1 MEERGRADRE
11 ADAHMRAHWALR
23 RHCGGRRTQLDW
35 SLHSHLE
42 FTIHEFLNWWFVD
55 LISGREG
62 EG

>member
-1 MEERGRADRE
+1 MPSWCTLGIEE
-11 ADAHMRAHWALR
+11 ALWR
-23 RHCGGRRTQLDW
+23 QT
-35 SLHSHLE
+35 HSIGLEFTFALE